1 MSSIDLRV
9 SYGLCE
15 CMSFVRDFGAWHQ
28 ATEGGK
34 TELQSSTRSPLA
46 RFVHTATLYLIAPP
60 IFVVK
65 KHAVGNCEFS
75 IDEHRI
81 VRRSKSADVALL
93 WRDVV
98 RVHRLTRAYLVQKEQ
113 GALPLPYRAFTAL
126 QIQQFESILEQN
138 AISILEAQ

>member
-1 MSSIDLRV
+1 MSSIGLFV

-15 CMSFVRDFGAWHQ
+15 YMSFVRDFGAWHQ

-34 TELQSSTRSPLA
+34 TELQSSTRRPLA

-60 IFVVK
+60 IFVAK
-65 KHAVGNCEFS
+65 KHAVGDCEFR

-81 VRRSKSADVALL
+81 VRHSKSADVELL

-98 RVHRLTRAYLVQKEQ
+98 RVHRLTQAYLVQKEQ

-126 QIQQFESILEQN
+126 QLQQFERILEQN
-138 AISILEAQ
+138 AINILGAR